1 MALVALGFPE
11 ARSTT
16 RSTRGGRH
24 RPATVTER
32 SDRDL
37 VAATL
42 RLDAVVRRGLLWRG
56 LLWRGLLRCRIG
68 LYWNR
73 GGDAPRRRAR
83 RTRTGRAALGADPAR
98 HGGRSRKTCPLA
110 PSFALVALC
119 AGVTATDC
127 VVPPERLCVD
137 QCPRHPR
144 LILRELDGLE
154 SAVWNA
160 QRWLPEALVAPGR
173 KAET

>member
-1 MALVALGFPE
+1 MTETWSQRRCDLTPWSGEVFSGEVFFGEVFFAAELGCIGIE
-11 ARSTT
+11 
-16 RSTRGGRH
+16 
-24 RPATVTER
+24 
-32 SDRDL
+32 
-37 VAATL
+37 AATL
-42 RLDAVVRRGLLWRG
+42 RAAAPAAHAPGVRPWGPTRRGTA
-56 LLWRGLLRCRIG
+56 
-68 LYWNR
+68 
-73 GGDAPRRRAR
+73 GG
-83 RTRTGRAALGADPAR
+83 
-98 HGGRSRKTCPLA
+98 HVKTCPLA

-154 SAVWNA
+154 CTIWNA
-160 QRWLPEALVAPGR
+160 QGWLPEAPVATGR